1 MSFQTSSMHFLG
13 CGVEILMGEEGE
25 KGEGEEQV
33 EDLEG
38 ELETLLLLL
47 LLLLLWLFPPDDVHM
62 VLRVR
67 ERQRDGKLR

>member
-25 KGEGEEQV
+25 KGEAEEHV

-38 ELETLLLLL
+38 ELVTLLL

-62 VLRVR
+62 VLR
-67 ERQRDGKLR
+67 ERGKLR